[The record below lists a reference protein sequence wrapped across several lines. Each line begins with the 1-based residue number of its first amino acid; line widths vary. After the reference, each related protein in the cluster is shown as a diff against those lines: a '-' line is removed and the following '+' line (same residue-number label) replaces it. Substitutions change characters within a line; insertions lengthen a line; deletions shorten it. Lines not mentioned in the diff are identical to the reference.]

1 MRHLVNDDVHEV
13 VRALSLGEA
22 MDYRL
27 PPGDDGSLRVRS
39 ALPGSAATSGVAELP
54 DGEYV
59 VRPPG
64 TSVTARAWRLEGH
77 AAAVDRLADAGWQV
91 VVTGGSGELELTS
104 LVAGNRALNLGG
116 RLDLVGLAE
125 VISGARA
132 VVVGNTGPAHLAAA
146 VGTPVVSLYAPT
158 VPASRW
164 RPGCPARPARQSEH
178 RLRRMPG
185 PDVPCPGSSLPV
197 RDPP

>member
-1 MRHLVNDDVHEV
+1 M
-13 VRALSLGEA
+13 
-22 MDYRL
+22 
-27 PPGDDGSLRVRS
+27 
-39 ALPGSAATSGVAELP
+39 
-54 DGEYV
+54 
-59 VRPPG
+59 
-64 TSVTARAWRLEGH
+64 TARAWRPEGH

-91 VVTGGSGELELTS
+91 VVTGGAGELELTS

-164 RPGCPARPARQSEH
+164 RPWMVPHVLLGNQSIACAGCRARTCPVPGHPCLSGIHPDTVVRSVEKLVSVPGLAHRPSSDRWHLSHHPLNRRPSESPRPPAGSPRPSSGDG
-178 RLRRMPG
+178 LTRRP
-185 PDVPCPGSSLPV
+185 S
-197 RDPP
+197 